1 MSSSRHDRQSTFQ
14 LEGEFL
20 TFVAEAGKIKYLRL
34 IVANDEVQ
42 IKLSKAAR
50 ASLFQQQQQSLELVL
65 RPWDRIQI
73 TGEQK
78 LDRQTGRLKRKAH
91 NIAKLN
97 QSCALACRDSFDS
110 KTTAAVDVIVPEELP
125 RSTTKLLA
133 KPKAKLLVC
142 QKSSCQKR
150 GGNKQHQRIASLLH
164 DRGIHHLVRIEPT
177 GCLGKCSMAPNIML
191 MPGKQRLSGM
201 KPEAIVELLEMLK

>member
-1 MSSSRHDRQSTFQ
+1 MRNSRHDRQSTFQ

-34 IVANDEVQ
+34 VVANDELQ

-65 RPWDRIQI
+65 RPWDRVLI

-78 LDRQTGRLKRKAH
+78 LDRHSNIKLKAH
-91 NIAKLN
+91 DVVKLN
-97 QSCALACRDSFDS
+97 QTCSLACRDNSDS
-110 KTTAAVDVIVPEELP
+110 ARTSTVDLNVSSELTKASIKVP
-125 RSTTKLLA
+125 S
-133 KPKAKLLVC
+133 KPKAKLLIC
-142 QKSSCQKR
+142 QKSGCQKR
-150 GGNKQHQRIASLLH
+150 GGNKQHQRLETLLH
-164 DRGIHHLVRIEPT
+164 DRGIHHLVRIETT

>member
-1 MSSSRHDRQSTFQ
+1 MSSSRHDRQSSFQ

-34 IVANDEVQ
+34 IVANDEIQ

-50 ASLFQQQQQSLELVL
+50 VSLFQQQQQSLELVL
-65 RPWDRIQI
+65 RPWDRVLV

-78 LDRQTGRLKRKAH
+78 LDRHSNIKLKAH
-91 NIAKLN
+91 DVVKLN
-97 QSCALACRDSFDS
+97 QNCSLACREDSTYTKTSTVDS
-110 KTTAAVDVIVPEELP
+110 KATSNLVKSSV
-125 RSTTKLLA
+125 KLSS
-133 KPKAKLLVC
+133 KPKAKLLIC
-142 QKSSCQKR
+142 QKPGCQKR
-150 GGNKQHQRIASLLH
+150 GGHKQHQRLETLLH
-164 DRGIHHLVRIEPT
+164 DRGIQHLVRIETT

>member
-1 MSSSRHDRQSTFQ
+1 MSNSRYDRQSSFQ

-50 ASLFQQQQQSLELVL
+50 ASLFQQQQQSLELIL

-78 LDRQTGRLKRKAH
+78 LDRHSNIKLKAH
-91 NIAKLN
+91 DVIKLN
-97 QSCALACRDSFDS
+97 QSCSLACKDQFTSEMTSEVDLAVPRNAS
-110 KTTAAVDVIVPEELP
+110 KP
-125 RSTTKLLA
+125 STKSSS
-133 KPKAKLLVC
+133 KPKAKLLIC
-142 QKSSCQKR
+142 QKSGCQKR
-150 GGNKQHQRIASLLH
+150 GGNKQHQRLETLLH
-164 DRGIHHLVRIEPT
+164 DRGIQHLVMIEAT

>member
-1 MSSSRHDRQSTFQ
+1 MSSSRPDRQSSFQ

-73 TGEQK
+73 IGEQK
-78 LDRQTGRLKRKAH
+78 LDRHSNIKLKAH
-91 NIAKLN
+91 DVVKLN
-97 QSCALACRDSFDS
+97 QNCSLACRDNSDS
-110 KTTAAVDVIVPEELP
+110 TRTSMVDLEVPSE
-125 RSTTKLLA
+125 LA
-133 KPKAKLLVC
+133 KSSVKLPSKLKARLLIC
-142 QKSSCQKR
+142 QKSGCQKR
-150 GGNKQHQRIASLLH
+150 GGNKQHQKLEALLH
-164 DRGIHHLVRIEPT
+164 DRGIQHLVRIETT

>member
-1 MSSSRHDRQSTFQ
+1 MSSSRPDRQSSFQ

-65 RPWDRIQI
+65 RPWDRVLII
-73 TGEQK
+73 GEQTFDRHHHPK
-78 LDRQTGRLKRKAH
+78 LKAH
-91 NIAKLN
+91 DILKLN
-97 QSCALACRDSFDS
+97 QSCSLACRDSSDS
-110 KTTAAVDVIVPEELP
+110 EATSTVDVVVPSELP
-125 RSTTKLLA
+125 RPSTKRLA
-133 KPKAKLLVC
+133 KPKAKLLIC
-142 QKSSCQKR
+142 QKSGCQKR
-150 GGNKQHQRIASLLH
+150 GGNKQHQKLEALLH
-164 DRGIHHLVRIEPT
+164 DRGIQHLVRIETT